1 MGNFIAIGLNY
12 SDHAAEAGMPIPKE
26 PIIFN
31 KAPSCLCGPNDD
43 TIIPRDSTK
52 LDWEIELGIVIGTR
66 ARYLSKDKALDVV
79 AGYCLANDVSER
91 VFQIERAGQW
101 TKGKGCETF
110 GPLGP
115 WLVTK
120 DEIKDPQKLNMWL
133 NVNGEKRQRGNTS
146 TMIFDCRHIVWC
158 CSQYFIL
165 EPGDVIITGTPPG
178 VGLGMKPPTFLKAG
192 DVVTLGID
200 GLGEQK
206 QKVVKGKNDQAS
218 ADTANAAPPDP
229 VPVTLNP
236 ATTALL
242 IFDIVDP
249 ICSRQPNCTG
259 KMVPAISSL
268 LARARQAGVT
278 VAFGT
283 RAPTMS
289 NWLPEVCPAPGDI
302 KIESQAQDRFYNTD
316 LDKTLKAKG
325 ITTLIL
331 AGWKVSGSVT
341 YTSVGATLR
350 GYTVVVPV
358 DASLDATD
366 YEIAIGQ
373 FQILHQHS
381 ANAANEALKDKAS
394 TLSRTDL
401 ISFK

>member
-1 MGNFIAIGLNY
+1 MTK
-12 SDHAAEAGMPIPKE
+12 AALTLQMP
-26 PIIFN
+26 
-31 KAPSCLCGPNDD
+31 S
-43 TIIPRDSTK
+43 
-52 LDWEIELGIVIGTR
+52 
-66 ARYLSKDKALDVV
+66 
-79 AGYCLANDVSER
+79 
-91 VFQIERAGQW
+91 
-101 TKGKGCETF
+101 
-110 GPLGP
+110 
-115 WLVTK
+115 
-120 DEIKDPQKLNMWL
+120 
-133 NVNGEKRQRGNTS
+133 
-146 TMIFDCRHIVWC
+146 
-158 CSQYFIL
+158 
-165 EPGDVIITGTPPG
+165 
-178 VGLGMKPPTFLKAG
+178 
-192 DVVTLGID
+192 
-200 GLGEQK
+200 
-206 QKVVKGKNDQAS
+206 
-218 ADTANAAPPDP
+218 PPDP
-229 VPVTLNP
+229 VPVVLNP

-259 KMVPAISSL
+259 KMVPAIASL

-289 NWLPEVCPAPGDI
+289 KWLPEVLPAPGDI

-341 YTSVGATLR
+341 YTSVAATLR
-350 GYTVVVPV
+350 GYTVVVPI

-366 YEIAIGQ
+366 YEIAVGL

-381 ANAANEALKDKAS
+381 ENAANEPLKDRAA

-401 ISFK
+401 IAFK

>member
-1 MGNFIAIGLNY
+1 M
-12 SDHAAEAGMPIPKE
+12 
-26 PIIFN
+26 
-31 KAPSCLCGPNDD
+31 
-43 TIIPRDSTK
+43 T
-52 LDWEIELGIVIGTR
+52 
-66 ARYLSKDKALDVV
+66 
-79 AGYCLANDVSER
+79 
-91 VFQIERAGQW
+91 
-101 TKGKGCETF
+101 
-110 GPLGP
+110 
-115 WLVTK
+115 
-120 DEIKDPQKLNMWL
+120 
-133 NVNGEKRQRGNTS
+133 
-146 TMIFDCRHIVWC
+146 
-158 CSQYFIL
+158 
-165 EPGDVIITGTPPG
+165 
-178 VGLGMKPPTFLKAG
+178 KPPL
-192 DVVTLGID
+192 TL
-200 GLGEQK
+200 QMP
-206 QKVVKGKNDQAS
+206 S
-218 ADTANAAPPDP
+218 PPDP
-229 VPVTLNP
+229 VPVVLNP

-259 KMVPAISSL
+259 KMVPAIASL

-289 NWLPEVCPAPGDI
+289 KWLPDVSPAPGDI

-316 LDKTLKAKG
+316 LDQTLKAKG

-366 YEIAIGQ
+366 YEIAVGLY
-373 FQILHQHS
+373 QILHQHS
-381 ANAANEALKDKAS
+381 ENAANEALKNRAS

>member
-1 MGNFIAIGLNY
+1 MTKPALTLQ
-12 SDHAAEAGMPIPKE
+12 MP
-26 PIIFN
+26 
-31 KAPSCLCGPNDD
+31 S
-43 TIIPRDSTK
+43 
-52 LDWEIELGIVIGTR
+52 
-66 ARYLSKDKALDVV
+66 
-79 AGYCLANDVSER
+79 
-91 VFQIERAGQW
+91 
-101 TKGKGCETF
+101 
-110 GPLGP
+110 
-115 WLVTK
+115 
-120 DEIKDPQKLNMWL
+120 
-133 NVNGEKRQRGNTS
+133 
-146 TMIFDCRHIVWC
+146 
-158 CSQYFIL
+158 
-165 EPGDVIITGTPPG
+165 
-178 VGLGMKPPTFLKAG
+178 
-192 DVVTLGID
+192 
-200 GLGEQK
+200 
-206 QKVVKGKNDQAS
+206 
-218 ADTANAAPPDP
+218 PPDP
-229 VPVTLNP
+229 VPVVLNP

-249 ICSRQPNCTG
+249 ICTRQPNCTG
-259 KMVPAISSL
+259 KMVPAIASL

-289 NWLPEVCPAPGDI
+289 NWLPEVRPGPGDI

-366 YEIAIGQ
+366 YEVAIGLY
-373 FQILHQHS
+373 QILHQHS
-381 ANAANEALKDKAS
+381 ANAANEPLKNRAS

-401 ISFK
+401 IAFK

>member
-1 MGNFIAIGLNY
+1 MTK
-12 SDHAAEAGMPIPKE
+12 AALTLQMP
-26 PIIFN
+26 
-31 KAPSCLCGPNDD
+31 S
-43 TIIPRDSTK
+43 
-52 LDWEIELGIVIGTR
+52 
-66 ARYLSKDKALDVV
+66 
-79 AGYCLANDVSER
+79 
-91 VFQIERAGQW
+91 
-101 TKGKGCETF
+101 
-110 GPLGP
+110 
-115 WLVTK
+115 
-120 DEIKDPQKLNMWL
+120 
-133 NVNGEKRQRGNTS
+133 
-146 TMIFDCRHIVWC
+146 
-158 CSQYFIL
+158 
-165 EPGDVIITGTPPG
+165 
-178 VGLGMKPPTFLKAG
+178 
-192 DVVTLGID
+192 
-200 GLGEQK
+200 
-206 QKVVKGKNDQAS
+206 
-218 ADTANAAPPDP
+218 PPDP
-229 VPVTLNP
+229 VPVVLDP

-259 KMVPAISSL
+259 KMVPAIASL

-289 NWLPEVCPAPGDI
+289 KWLPEVLPAPGDI

-366 YEIAIGQ
+366 YEIAIGLY
-373 FQILHQHS
+373 QILHQHS
-381 ANAANEALKDKAS
+381 ENAANEPLKNRAS

-401 ISFK
+401 ISLQIVRLSAGKMP

>member
-1 MGNFIAIGLNY
+1 M
-12 SDHAAEAGMPIPKE
+12 
-26 PIIFN
+26 
-31 KAPSCLCGPNDD
+31 
-43 TIIPRDSTK
+43 T
-52 LDWEIELGIVIGTR
+52 
-66 ARYLSKDKALDVV
+66 
-79 AGYCLANDVSER
+79 
-91 VFQIERAGQW
+91 
-101 TKGKGCETF
+101 
-110 GPLGP
+110 
-115 WLVTK
+115 
-120 DEIKDPQKLNMWL
+120 
-133 NVNGEKRQRGNTS
+133 
-146 TMIFDCRHIVWC
+146 
-158 CSQYFIL
+158 
-165 EPGDVIITGTPPG
+165 
-178 VGLGMKPPTFLKAG
+178 KPPL
-192 DVVTLGID
+192 TL
-200 GLGEQK
+200 QMP
-206 QKVVKGKNDQAS
+206 S
-218 ADTANAAPPDP
+218 PPDP
-229 VPVTLNP
+229 VPVVLNP

-259 KMVPAISSL
+259 KMVPAIASL

-289 NWLPEVCPAPGDI
+289 KWLPEVLPAPGDI

-381 ANAANEALKDKAS
+381 ANAANEALKDRAS

-401 ISFK
+401 IAFK

>member
-1 MGNFIAIGLNY
+1 MTK
-12 SDHAAEAGMPIPKE
+12 AALTLQMP
-26 PIIFN
+26 
-31 KAPSCLCGPNDD
+31 S
-43 TIIPRDSTK
+43 
-52 LDWEIELGIVIGTR
+52 
-66 ARYLSKDKALDVV
+66 
-79 AGYCLANDVSER
+79 
-91 VFQIERAGQW
+91 
-101 TKGKGCETF
+101 
-110 GPLGP
+110 
-115 WLVTK
+115 
-120 DEIKDPQKLNMWL
+120 
-133 NVNGEKRQRGNTS
+133 
-146 TMIFDCRHIVWC
+146 
-158 CSQYFIL
+158 
-165 EPGDVIITGTPPG
+165 
-178 VGLGMKPPTFLKAG
+178 
-192 DVVTLGID
+192 
-200 GLGEQK
+200 
-206 QKVVKGKNDQAS
+206 
-218 ADTANAAPPDP
+218 PPDP
-229 VPVTLNP
+229 VPVVLDP

-259 KMVPAISSL
+259 KMVPAIASL

-289 NWLPEVCPAPGDI
+289 KWLPEVLPAPGDI

-316 LDKTLKAKG
+316 LDKTLQAKG

-366 YEIAIGQ
+366 YEIAIGLY
-373 FQILHQHS
+373 QILHQHS
-381 ANAANEALKDKAS
+381 ENAANEPLKNRAS